1 MEKFFAAYERL
12 LQSVNFKTY
21 RYLYRDFNLDNRLTG
36 LIGPRGTGKTTL
48 LLQYIKE
55 KIEDRDKCIYV
66 SMDNIYF
73 SRTRL
78 IDFVNELYEV
88 HGIRYFFL
96 DEVHKYPGWNQELKN
111 IYDTY
116 PDVKTVFSG
125 SSSLDLVKGTYDL
138 SRRAVIFKINGL
150 SFREYLNFK
159 NIVSEDAIEFE
170 ELLKNKRKYAEKIGS
185 TDKLRGYFRQ
195 YLSAGYYPFFL
206 EDESTYA
213 QKLLRIVDK
222 TIYEDIVDHFAIK
235 TENLPNFKRILA
247 YTATIPPGE
256 LNINSVSRNI
266 GLDNKTVVRY
276 LNMLQETGLL
286 TLVSSGKTGSGLL
299 KQAEKIY
306 LNNANLYEAITAE
319 IGSKSN
325 IGSIREIFFVSMIK
339 NSGHHVH
346 YSRIGDFEVKGTVF
360 EIGGRNKSLKQ
371 IGKNLNRAYLV
382 KDDILYGGK
391 HEIPLYLFGFLY

>member
-1 MEKFFAAYERL
+1 MERFFAAYERL
-12 LQSVNFKTY
+12 LQSLNFKTY
-21 RYLYRDFNLDNRLTG
+21 RYLYKDFNLDSRLTG

-48 LLQYIKE
+48 LLQYIKNR
-55 KIEDRDKCIYV
+55 IEDREKCIYV

-73 SRTRL
+73 SETRL
-78 IDFVNELYEV
+78 VDFVNELYEV

-96 DEVHKYPGWNQELKN
+96 DEVHKYPNWNQELKN

-125 SSSLDLVKGTYDL
+125 SSSIDLIKGTYDL
-138 SRRAVIFKINGL
+138 SRRAVIFRIYGL
-150 SFREYLNFK
+150 SFREYLHFRS
-159 NIVSEDAIEFE
+159 IISEDAIEFE
-170 ELLKNKRKYAEKIGS
+170 ELLDNKRKHAEKIGS
-185 TDKLRGYFRQ
+185 TEKLRGSFRQ
-195 YLSAGYYPFFL
+195 YLSTGYYPFFL

-222 TIYEDIVDHFAIK
+222 TIYEDIVNHYTIK
-235 TENLPNFKRILA
+235 TKNLPSFKRILA

-256 LNINSVSRNI
+256 LSINSISRNI

-276 LNMLQETGLL
+276 LHMLEETGLL
-286 TLVSSGKTGSGLL
+286 TLISSGKTGSSLL
-299 KQAEKIY
+299 KQTEKIY
-306 LNNANLYEAITAE
+306 LDNSNLYEAITAE

-339 NSGHHVH
+339 NSGHQVH
-346 YSRIGDFEVKGTVF
+346 YSRIGDFEVRGTVF
-360 EIGGRNKSLKQ
+360 EVGGRNKSLKQ